1 MSILGVESMIEE
13 TLELS
18 QYNTNE
24 EMENTNILVQ
34 NDIIEENVY
43 LKEELEIDGTALEMT
58 STFSF
63 VEKSLDEEEPYYYS
77 NLQIFTFA
85 CYISSFCIA
94 VIGIIFLFF
103 QR

>member
-1 MSILGVESMIEE
+1 MIEE

-18 QYNTNE
+18 PYNTNE
-24 EMENTNILVQ
+24 EIENTNTLVQ
-34 NDIIEENVY
+34 NEIKEENVY
-43 LKEELEIDGTALEMT
+43 LKEELEMAKTALEMT

-63 VEKSLDEEEPYYYS
+63 VEKSLEEEDEAYHYS

-94 VIGIIFLFF
+94 MVGIVFLFL